1 MSINCFPL
9 IVVDDNG
16 VEENELLM
24 ISLSLLQGTHNVNF
38 SQQSVTIEIMDNDGE
53 IGYQYLSHF
62 GLYSFVKHH

>member
-24 ISLSLLQGTHNVNF
+24 ISLSLLQGTRNVNF

-53 IGYQYLSHF
+53 ICMISIF
-62 GLYSFVKHH
+62 ESFLVYIPL